1 MNDIRAHARGLVRQA
16 VSQHRVEYS
25 SCGVSPRR
33 ITINK
38 TGFVTYMSM
47 DGKVVWKIS
56 VKNVQRKNAPDRVW
70 VEDEYVGPTSV
81 LTCSESLHS
90 FMPLDK
96 DAIRII
102 E

>member
-16 VSQHRVEYS
+16 ISQHRVEYTAA
-25 SCGVSPRR
+25 GVTPRR

-38 TGFVTYMSM
+38 TGFVTYMSL

-56 VKNVQRKNAPDRVW
+56 VKNESRKNAPDRVW

-81 LTCSESLHS
+81 LTSSESLHS

-96 DAIRII
+96 NAIRTI